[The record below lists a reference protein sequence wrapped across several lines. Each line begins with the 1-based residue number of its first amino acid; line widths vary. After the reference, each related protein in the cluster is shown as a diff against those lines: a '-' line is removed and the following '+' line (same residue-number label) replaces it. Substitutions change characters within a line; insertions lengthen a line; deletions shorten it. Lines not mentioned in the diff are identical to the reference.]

1 MRRKQFVFWPGL
13 HSFLKYVFLGI
24 GIALFLSWGHGALG
38 ASDFAEC
45 SGNDARCLTEQGHK
59 KLNMGQAEEARIIW
73 EGAMEVYER
82 IGNQEGVTGSR
93 INQSLAL
100 QALGQYR
107 RACKILLPAVKLDYR
122 DSEVCKL
129 PNETEE
135 SAEKEL
141 DFLKEALQKQKDSPV
156 SATGLRVLG
165 DVLRLIGNLKK
176 SEVVLQESLEMAERL
191 KSPSDISASGLSLGN
206 TQRSL
211 YSQARNLLYDSTE
224 PLERSI
230 DARKLPITKAK
241 DALRSYEEAAK
252 SNSKS
257 APVQAQL
264 NRLSLLLE
272 LEEWLR
278 EESKGEKPDIAQ
290 KLSEIQ
296 SQIQPLVEEL
306 LDDQSLFAGLP
317 PIPAIYAR
325 LNLAVSLGK
334 LKQDDKLPKL
344 PVAIQHAQVA
354 VAQAK
359 ELGNQRAEAYALG
372 ILGNLYA
379 GSNEPQLA
387 QDCIEKALPLA
398 ESVQASD
405 IVYELQ
411 YQLGRL
417 YKDPARAVAAYE
429 AAVNTLDAVRKD
441 LLSVNADLQFSFREN
456 VRPVY
461 EDLLK
466 LYLKDTSQDNLKKA
480 LALSGKLQLA
490 ELENFLQCGD
500 IKLVPL
506 DEAVAKLDSPPVI
519 IQIVILNDSV
529 EVIFKSEGKPLH
541 YHRASLKEVTSAVRI
556 LQDLLQDTN
565 LRNIKPSKLLPD
577 AEKLYNLL
585 IAPAESYLPPENG
598 TLVFV
603 LDSSLQNIPMAL
615 LHGGDRGYLVEKYS
629 IAQLLGSRVREP
641 KFLPWEQSKA
651 LIAGVSQARLGYR
664 ELNNVPNE
672 LQQIERSTAAS
683 QKLLNER
690 FTRDNFQ
697 KAVTGSD
704 YPIIHLATHG
714 EFSSDP
720 EKTVILAYDDKINV
734 RQLDRLLRRRTQGSR
749 DTIEL
754 LVLSACQTAKGDR
767 RAGLGIAGVAV
778 QAGARSTLASL
789 WKVSDKSTALFMS
802 RFYQE
807 LKAGK
812 TKAEALRQAQLDFL
826 KNHQKQYNHPYYWA
840 PFILAGSWL

>member
-1 MRRKQFVFWPGL
+1 MGRKWFVFW
-13 HSFLKYVFLGI
+13 SRVQCFLKYVFLGI
-24 GIALFLSWGHGALG
+24 GISLLLSWGHGAL
-38 ASDFAEC
+38 SSEQC
-45 SGNDARCLTEQGHK
+45 SGDDSSYAGCLTQQGHE
-59 KLNMGQAEEARIIW
+59 KLNVGQAEEAFKSW
-73 EGAMEVYER
+73 QEAMEVYKR
-82 IGNQEGVTGSR
+82 IGNQEGVAGSL

-129 PNETEE
+129 PNETEK
-135 SAEKEL
+135 SAEEERG
-141 DFLKEALQKQKDSPV
+141 FLEEALKKQKDSPV

-165 DVLRLIGNLKK
+165 DVLRLIGNLDK
-176 SEVVLQESLEMAERL
+176 SEVVLEKSLEMAERL
-191 KSPSDISASGLSLGN
+191 KSPEDISAHQLSLGN
-206 TQRSL
+206 TKRSL
-211 YSQARNLLYDSTE
+211 FSQKRNLYDSTD
-224 PLERSI
+224 PLVRDNNVRTRAI
-230 DARKLPITKAK
+230 AKAEG
-241 DALRSYEEAAK
+241 ALCLYEEAAE
-252 SNSKS
+252 SNSKN

-272 LEEWLR
+272 LEQWLR

-296 SQIQPLVEEL
+296 SQIQPLVEKL
-306 LDDQSLFAGLP
+306 LEDQSLFTGLP

-344 PVAIQHAQVA
+344 PAAVGHAKVA

-359 ELGNQRAEAYALG
+359 ELRNQRAEAYALG

-379 GSNEPQLA
+379 RSNEPQLA
-387 QDCIEKALPLA
+387 QDCTEKALPLA
-398 ESVQASD
+398 ESVQAWD

-417 YKDPARAVAAYE
+417 YQEPARAVAAYE
-429 AAVNTLDAVRKD
+429 AAVNTLDTVRKD

-466 LYLKDTSQDNLKKA
+466 LYLKAPSQDNLKKA

-506 DEAVAKLDSPPVI
+506 DEAAAKLDSPPVF
-519 IQIVILNDSV
+519 IQIVVLNDSV
-529 EVIFKSEGKPLH
+529 EAIVKSEGKPLH
-541 YHRASLKEVTSAVRI
+541 YHRTSLEEVKREVNI
-556 LQDLLQDTN
+556 LQDNLQDPK
-565 LRNIKPSKLLPD
+565 LRAIDISELLHH
-577 AEKLYNLL
+577 AEKLYKLL
-585 IAPAESYLPPENG
+585 IEPAESYLPPENG

-615 LHGGDRGYLVEKYS
+615 LRGGDRRYLVEKYS
-629 IAQLLGSRVREP
+629 IAQLLGARVREP

-651 LIAGVSQARLGYR
+651 LIAGVSQAQFGYR
-664 ELNNVPNE
+664 ALNNVPKE

-690 FTRDNFQ
+690 FTRENFQ

-720 EKTVILAYDDKINV
+720 EKTFILAYDGKINV
-734 RQLDRLLRRRTQGSR
+734 RQLDRWLRSRTQGTR

-778 QAGARSTLASL
+778 QAGARSTLATL
-789 WKVSDKSTALFMS
+789 WQVSDESTPLFMS

-826 KNHQKQYNHPYYWA
+826 KNTRYKHPYFWA

>member
-13 HSFLKYVFLGI
+13 HSFLKYVCLGI
-24 GIALFLSWGHGALG
+24 GIALFISWGHGALG

-45 SGNDARCLTEQGHK
+45 SGNDPRCLTQRGHD
-59 KLNMGQAEEARIIW
+59 KLNMGQADEALSDW
-73 EGAMEVYER
+73 KQAMEVYER
-82 IGNQEGVTGSR
+82 IGNQEGVAGSR

-100 QALGQYR
+100 QALGKYR
-107 RACKILLPAVKLDYR
+107 HACKILLPAVKLDYR

-135 SAEKEL
+135 SAKKKL
-141 DFLKEALQKQKDSPV
+141 DFLEQALKKQEDSSV

-165 DVLRLIGNLKK
+165 DVLRVIGNLDK
-176 SEVVLQESLEMAERL
+176 SEVVLQESLKMAERL
-191 KSPSDISASGLSLGN
+191 KSPSDISASWLSLGN

-211 YSQARNLLYDSTE
+211 YSQARNLYDSTD
-224 PLERSI
+224 PLVRDNEVRNRAI
-230 DARKLPITKAK
+230 EKAYE
-241 DALRSYEEAAK
+241 ALYCYEEAAK

-257 APVQAQL
+257 ALVQAQL

-272 LEEWLR
+272 LEHWLR
-278 EESKGEKPDIAQ
+278 EASKGGNSEIAN

-344 PVAIQHAQVA
+344 PVAIGHAQVA

-387 QDCIEKALPLA
+387 QDFTEKALPLA

-417 YKDPARAVAAYE
+417 YKDPARAVEAYE
-429 AAVNTLDAVRKD
+429 AAVNSLDVVRKD

-466 LYLKDTSQDNLKKA
+466 LYLKAPSQDNLKKA
-480 LALSGKLQLA
+480 LDLSGKLQLA

-506 DEAVAKLDSPPVI
+506 DEAVAKLDSPPVF
-519 IQIVILNDSV
+519 IQIVVLNDSV

-690 FTRDNFQ
+690 FTRENFQ

-714 EFSSDP
+714 EFSSNP
-720 EKTVILAYDDKINV
+720 ETTVILAYDGKINV
-734 RQLDRLLRRRTQGSR
+734 RQLDRWLRSRTQGSR

-778 QAGARSTLASL
+778 QAGARSTLATL
-789 WKVSDKSTALFMS
+789 WQVSDQSTPLFMS

-826 KNHQKQYNHPYYWA
+826 KNHRYDHPYFWA